1 MDLVE
6 LTDAELDESGPE
18 RTCIVTR
25 AKGSPDQMIRFVAAP
40 DGTVTPD
47 LKRRLPGRGVWVTAT
62 AKAVAAA
69 VKKGAFAR
77 GLRAKVTASAALA
90 EEVDALLARDALQ
103 YLSLVNKAGLVVTG
117 FAKVEKLIAGEAP
130 IAGMIHAVDAGDDGV
145 RKMGQLLSRR
155 YGEAAAVPRAIL
167 FASGQMDLA
176 LGRANVIHA
185 ALKTGP
191 AAQAFF
197 ARARRLSLYRGAS
210 ESGLAMNGDDKQDVG
225 SELDPA
231 VNDVANGLGPGIRN
245 ELVKRRIP
253 ATRP

>member
-6 LTDAELDESGPE
+6 LTDAELDERGPE

-25 AKGSPDQMIRFVAAP
+25 AKGSPDRMIRFVAAP

-47 LKRRLPGRGVWVTAT
+47 LQRRLPGRGVWVTAS
-62 AKAVAAA
+62 AKAVADA

-77 GLRAKVTASAALA
+77 GLRAKVTASPALA

-103 YLSLVNKAGLVVTG
+103 YLSIVNKAGLVVTG
-117 FAKVEKLIAGEAP
+117 FAKVEKLIAGEAR
-130 IAGMIHAVDAGDDGV
+130 IAGMVHALDAGEDGV
-145 RKMGQLLSRR
+145 RKMGQVLSRR
-155 YGEAAAVPRAIL
+155 YGEAAAAIPRAIL

-191 AAQAFF
+191 AAEAFF

-210 ESGLAMNGDDKQDVG
+210 EPGLAMNVEDNQGVG
-225 SELDPA
+225 SQADPA
-231 VNDVANGLGPGIRN
+231 MNDVANGRGPGIQS
-245 ELVKRRIP
+245 E
-253 ATRP
+253 

>member
-6 LTDAELDESGPE
+6 LTDAELDERGPE

-117 FAKVEKLIAGEAP
+117 FAKVEKLIAGEAT
-130 IAGMIHAVDAGDDGV
+130 IAGMVHAVDAGDDGV

-155 YGEAAAVPRAIL
+155 YGEAAAAVPRAIL

-210 ESGLAMNGDDKQDVG
+210 EPGLAANADDKQGVG
-225 SELDPA
+225 SEVDPA
-231 VNDVANGLGPGIRN
+231 VNDVANGLSPGIRN
-245 ELVKRRIP
+245 E
-253 ATRP
+253 

>member
-6 LTDAELDESGPE
+6 LTDAELDERGPE

-69 VKKGAFAR
+69 VKTGAFAR

-130 IAGMIHAVDAGDDGV
+130 IAGMVHAVDAGDDGV

-155 YGEAAAVPRAIL
+155 YGEAAAAVPRAIL

-210 ESGLAMNGDDKQDVG
+210 EPGLAANADDKQGVG
-225 SELDPA
+225 SEVDPA
-231 VNDVANGLGPGIRN
+231 VNDVANGLSPGIRN
-245 ELVKRRIP
+245 E
-253 ATRP
+253 

>member
-6 LTDAELDESGPE
+6 LTDAELDERGPE

-69 VKKGAFAR
+69 VNKGAFAR

-155 YGEAAAVPRAIL
+155 YGEAAAAVPRAIL

-210 ESGLAMNGDDKQDVG
+210 EPGLAANADDKQGVG
-225 SELDPA
+225 SEVDPA
-231 VNDVANGLGPGIRN
+231 VNDVANGLSPGIRN
-245 ELVKRRIP
+245 E
-253 ATRP
+253 

>member
-6 LTDAELDESGPE
+6 LTDAELDETGPE

-25 AKGSPDQMIRFVAAP
+25 AKGSPDHMIRFVAAP

-62 AKAVAAA
+62 AKAVAEA

-77 GLRAKVTASAALA
+77 GLRAKVAASPALA
-90 EEVDALLARDALQ
+90 GEVEALLERDALQ

-117 FAKVEKLIAGEAP
+117 FAKVEKLIAGEAA
-130 IAGMIHAVDAGDDGV
+130 IAGMVHAVDAGDDGV
-145 RKMGQLLSRR
+145 RKMGQALSRR
-155 YGEAAAVPRAIL
+155 YGEAAAAIPRAIL

-210 ESGLAMNGDDKQDVG
+210 EPGLAMNVDDKQDVG
-225 SELDPA
+225 SNPDLALD
-231 VNDVANGLGPGIRN
+231 DMANGLGPGIRN
-245 ELVKRRIP
+245 E
-253 ATRP
+253 

>member
-6 LTDAELDESGPE
+6 LTDAELDERGPE

-130 IAGMIHAVDAGDDGV
+130 IAGMVHAVDAGDDGV

-155 YGEAAAVPRAIL
+155 YGEAAAAVPRAIL

-210 ESGLAMNGDDKQDVG
+210 EPGLAANADDKQGVG
-225 SELDPA
+225 SEVDPA
-231 VNDVANGLGPGIRN
+231 VNDVANGLSPGIRN
-245 ELVKRRIP
+245 E
-253 ATRP
+253 

>member
-130 IAGMIHAVDAGDDGV
+130 IAGMVHAVDAGDDGV

-155 YGEAAAVPRAIL
+155 YGEAAAAVPRAIL

-210 ESGLAMNGDDKQDVG
+210 EPGLAANADDKQGVG
-225 SELDPA
+225 SEVDPA
-231 VNDVANGLGPGIRN
+231 VNDVANGLSPGIRN
-245 ELVKRRIP
+245 E
-253 ATRP
+253 